1 MAVKIFTD
9 TNIIIDLIQQRPF
22 ELAILHQLVALAE
35 SGEIEIYISESVV
48 TNALYVTRLEKHI
61 EKVLGFSKTI
71 CISEEIII
79 KALNSSFKDK
89 EDAIL
94 YFGAMKAGINYFIT
108 RNSKDFL
115 KHSQAQLP
123 VVSIKQFFKL
133 QSH

>member
-61 EKVLGFSKTI
+61 EILLGFSKT
-71 CISEEIII
+71 S
-79 KALNSSFKDK
+79 L
-89 EDAIL
+89 L
-94 YFGAMKAGINYFIT
+94 YQIPTRRT
-108 RNSKDFL
+108 RNSPPAFANL
-115 KHSQAQLP
+115 RLAFANP
-123 VVSIKQFFKL
+123 VL
-133 QSH
+133 ALLRAL